1 MCLYNPCFRHCKRH
15 LVVAA
20 NSGYMGSVL
29 RSHGV
34 TMPTWSVW
42 FSVLM
47 RELWNLSTCI
57 LPRIIALH
65 LFPPKDRWLK
75 LGEWTKLNN
84 VSPALFKKNGMF
96 NCGWTLSKNCLANT
110 FIPFTWKTCQF
121 GHSDCDTQLSLRS
134 KLDFL
139 DGRNFVKQTNSA
151 QALVRRLGTWCCS
164 LAIPTACQQHWK
176 GGHSFT
182 QPFLGSKHVGMWIK
196 NPTQR
201 AGG

>member
-1 MCLYNPCFRHCKRH
+1 MFP
-15 LVVAA
+15 
-20 NSGYMGSVL
+20 
-29 RSHGV
+29 
-34 TMPTWSVW
+34 
-42 FSVLM
+42 
-47 RELWNLSTCI
+47 
-57 LPRIIALH
+57 ALQKT
-65 LFPPKDRWLK
+65 PICSCK
-75 LGEWTKLNN
+75 LGVYGIRSQEPWRYNAYLKRLIQRVDEGALKPINMHLAKN
-84 VSPALFKKNGMF
+84 DGPSPLPPNRQMIEAWRMDKAEQCQPCTVQKQWLL

-139 DGRNFVKQTNSA
+139 DGRNFVKQTCGCS

-182 QPFLGSKHVGMWIK
+182 QPLLGSKHCRDVNQK
-196 NPTQR
+196 CQTQR